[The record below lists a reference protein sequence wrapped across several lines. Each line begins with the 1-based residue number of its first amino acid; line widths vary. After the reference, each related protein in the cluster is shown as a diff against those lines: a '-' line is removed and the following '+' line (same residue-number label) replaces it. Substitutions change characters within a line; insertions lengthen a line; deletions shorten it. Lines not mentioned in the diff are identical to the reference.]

1 MPETQTRSPRLQHAS
16 SPDAVAGVQ
25 QIMKAIYAGGVPQ
38 ETLELVHMRASQIN
52 GCNACIAS
60 GIKNAERIG
69 LAGER
74 LLTLPAWRES
84 VLYDDAERAALGL
97 AEAMT
102 RLADHPDVVT
112 EEIWADAAEQFD
124 ERALS
129 ALVSMIAL
137 TNFFNRVNT
146 FCHGVAVFL
155 IFVYVALH
163 GSLRCLDTRQTFN
176 NKRMVHVAVQC
187 TVLHI
192 PLYLG
197 NSRLNTFNRP
207 LHAGYAFN
215 RISHFC
221 HVSMLRNPAIK
232 YQNVYTMYTSSKQN

>member
-1 MPETQTRSPRLQHAS
+1 
-16 SPDAVAGVQ
+16 
-25 QIMKAIYAGGVPQ
+25 
-38 ETLELVHMRASQIN
+38 MRASQIN

-60 GIKNAERIG
+60 GISNAERIG
-69 LAGER
+69 LSSER

-84 VLYDDAERAALGL
+84 ALYDDAERAALGL

-146 FCHGVAVFL
+146 TLKVQP
-155 IFVYVALH
+155 
-163 GSLRCLDTRQTFN
+163 GSWE
-176 NKRMVHVAVQC
+176 
-187 TVLHI
+187 
-192 PLYLG
+192 
-197 NSRLNTFNRP
+197 
-207 LHAGYAFN
+207 
-215 RISHFC
+215 
-221 HVSMLRNPAIK
+221 
-232 YQNVYTMYTSSKQN
+232 

>member
-1 MPETQTRSPRLQHAS
+1 MPETQTGSPRLQNAI

-25 QIMKAIYAGGVPQ
+25 QIMKAIYAGGAPQ

-52 GCNACIAS
+52 GCLACIAS

-69 LAGER
+69 LSSER

-84 VLYDDAERAALGL
+84 ALYDDAERAALAL
-97 AEAMT
+97 AEVMT

-112 EEIWADAAEQFD
+112 DEIWAEAAEQFD

-146 FCHGVAVFL
+146 TLKVQP
-155 IFVYVALH
+155 
-163 GSLRCLDTRQTFN
+163 GSWE
-176 NKRMVHVAVQC
+176 
-187 TVLHI
+187 
-192 PLYLG
+192 
-197 NSRLNTFNRP
+197 
-207 LHAGYAFN
+207 
-215 RISHFC
+215 
-221 HVSMLRNPAIK
+221 
-232 YQNVYTMYTSSKQN
+232 